1 MSQSSAR
8 GSIADSRK
16 PKVGR
21 LLDRQASLIEHLTS
35 GAAIFDAGRGISI
48 DQAPPG
54 IDSGLL
60 HLEARFSHEKR
71 MAKIEWVLSR
81 TFDLLGNARAAI
93 IRDFV
98 EACPP
103 AGISRLENA
112 RQFHDFL
119 SARWLDEA
127 PQPPYL
133 LDVAA
138 CELAYASVRSSET
151 QARNEAARGG
161 IRRHRNVILV
171 RCSHDVRSILEGRV
185 GEPAAAE
192 RDTPLAVSMPTGAEH
207 PIVSELSPE
216 LFDLL
221 EMLDDS
227 VDLDAFANLPEVSE
241 LIADL
246 AARGLLEVIT

>member
-1 MSQSSAR
+1 MS
-8 GSIADSRK
+8 GT
-16 PKVGR
+16 
-21 LLDRQASLIEHLTS
+21 LLDRQVRLIEHLTS
-35 GAAIFDAGRGISI
+35 GAAIFGAARGASV

-54 IDSGLL
+54 FDGGLL

-71 MAKIEWVLSR
+71 MAKIEWVLSN
-81 TFDLLGNARAAI
+81 TFDLLGSARAAV

-103 AGISRLENA
+103 ASISRLENA

-127 PQPPYL
+127 PEPPYL
-133 LDVAA
+133 PDVAA
-138 CELAYASVRSSET
+138 CELAYASARSSDKQGFEGGEDAT
-151 QARNEAARGG
+151 LGG
-161 IRRHRNVILV
+161 IRRHRSVILV
-171 RCSHDVRSILEGRV
+171 RCSYDVRSILEGRA
-185 GEPAAAE
+185 GEAAVAK

-207 PIVSELSPE
+207 PLVSKLSPE

-221 EMLDDS
+221 EMLDDF
-227 VDLDAFANLPEVSE
+227 VDLDTFSNLPEVSE

-246 AARGLLEVIT
+246 TGRGLLEVLP

>member
-1 MSQSSAR
+1 MS
-8 GSIADSRK
+8 GT
-16 PKVGR
+16 
-21 LLDRQASLIEHLTS
+21 LLDRQVRLIEHLTS
-35 GAAIFDAGRGISI
+35 GAAIFGAGGDASV

-54 IDSGLL
+54 LDGGLL

-71 MAKIEWVLSR
+71 MAKIEWVLSS
-81 TFDLLGNARAAI
+81 TFNLLGNAKAAI
-93 IRDFV
+93 IREFV

-103 AGISRLENA
+103 ASISRLENA

-127 PQPPYL
+127 PEPPYL
-133 LDVAA
+133 PDVAA
-138 CELAYASVRSSET
+138 CELAYASVRSSDKQGFERGED
-151 QARNEAARGG
+151 ASLGG
-161 IRRHRNVILV
+161 IRRHRSVILV
-171 RCSHDVRSILEGRV
+171 RCSYDVRSILEGRA
-185 GEPAAAE
+185 GEAAVAE

-221 EMLDDS
+221 EMFDNFAEP
-227 VDLDAFANLPEVSE
+227 DAFSNLPEVSE

-246 AARGLLEVIT
+246 TKRGLLEVHP